1 MIYELRTYEAAP
13 GQLTALNEQFRDH
26 TAPIFERLGMKVVGY
41 WTYAHGGWSDQL
53 VYMMAFDD
61 LPDREQKW
69 ATFYADPEWQAGL
82 PARSAKP
89 LVTRIR
95 SDFLRPTE
103 YSPLP

>member
-13 GQLTALNEQFRDH
+13 GQLPALNAQFRDV
-26 TAPIFERLGMKVVGY
+26 TAPIFERLGMKVVGF

-61 LPDREQKW
+61 LADREQKW
-69 ATFYADPEWQAGL
+69 AAFQADPEWQAG
-82 PARSAKP
+82 AADRAAKA

-103 YSPLP
+103 YSPLA